1 MRGETLSLFDA
12 LLDIGYI
19 EDISFVEGK
28 EILPVERSTILG
40 KTNGANIADLKKE
53 TKLFGE
59 KILFRDNNIA
69 RGEATSHERLIHRM
83 DEFIDIAERQFL
95 IHIGTSNTFEEVN
108 PLHSVLN
115 SDIRNVESDVFIC
128 GKINRR
134 GEGRKV
140 PPHAPH

>member
-108 PLHSVLN
+108 LLHSVLN

-140 PPHAPH
+140 H

>member
-28 EILPVERSTILG
+28 EILPVERITILG